1 MISYSFHLSSKK
13 HALTT
18 NGKISAVS
26 KHNLRKYKS
35 DEYDRENIVILQ
47 GGETNVLDDVK
58 AIYHQ
63 EFDEAIEKYN
73 EGKRTDRQIEDYMK
87 YVSESGKNDVA
98 AEIIIQIGD
107 KEFWADKTEE
117 NKRATVPL
125 LEEQIRRLEELAP
138 DFKIA
143 SAVVHLDEASPHM
156 HLVGV
161 PVASGYKRGP
171 SKQTAKTKV
180 FTTETLELIQDQMH
194 RFASQQIQ
202 FHPEIF
208 EDEELKKIERGRN
221 TDFSKEYYIRQKAEK
236 IESLKEEIQE
246 KTKELDSLQMHVN
259 EIQDD
264 TDMVVEKYVEAIAD
278 SEMKKDFMKYALLEN
293 PKSPLGKLISG
304 VWKKFKEWWEK
315 EKKPRVV
322 EKAKESVL
330 KKLKESKEKVEEEKG
345 NKSKKAERSG
355 KKLETEL

>member
-1 MISYSFHLSSKK
+1 MATTLKK
-13 HALTT
+13 
-18 NGKISAVS
+18 
-26 KHNLRKYKS
+26 
-35 DEYDRENIVILQ
+35 
-47 GGETNVLDDVK
+47 
-58 AIYHQ
+58 
-63 EFDEAIEKYN
+63 
-73 EGKRTDRQIEDYMK
+73 
-87 YVSESGKNDVA
+87 
-98 AEIIIQIGD
+98 
-107 KEFWADKTEE
+107 
-117 NKRATVPL
+117 
-125 LEEQIRRLEELAP
+125 
-138 DFKIA
+138 
-143 SAVVHLDEASPHM
+143 
-156 HLVGV
+156 
-161 PVASGYKRGP
+161 
-171 SKQTAKTKV
+171 
-180 FTTETLELIQDQMH
+180 LI
-194 RFASQQIQ
+194 
-202 FHPEIF
+202 PEIF
-208 EDEELKKIERGRN
+208 ENEELKKIERGRN

-278 SEMKKDFMKYALLEN
+278 SEMKKDYLKYALLEN

>member
-18 NGKISAVS
+18 SGKISVVS

-35 DEYDRENIVILQ
+35 DKYDRENIVILQ

-63 EFDEAIEKYN
+63 EFDEAINKYN

-107 KEFWADKTEE
+107 KEFWTDKSEE
-117 NKRATVPL
+117 TKRATVPL
-125 LEEQIRRLEELAP
+125 LEEQIRKLEELAP

-143 SAVVHLDEASPHM
+143 SAVVHLDESSPHM

-180 FTTETLELIQDQMH
+180 FTTETLEMIQDQMH
-194 RFASQQIQ
+194 CFVSQQIQ
-202 FHPEIF
+202 VHPEIF

-236 IESLKEEIQE
+236 IESLKKEIHE

-264 TDMVVEKYVEAIAD
+264 TDMVVKKYVEAIAD
-278 SEMKKDFMKYALLEN
+278 AEMKKDFMKYALLEN

-304 VWKKFKEWWEK
+304 AWKKFREWWEK
-315 EKKPRVV
+315 EKKPKVV

-330 KKLKESKEKVEEEKG
+330 KKLKETKEQVEEEKG
-345 NKSKKAERSG
+345 NVSTEVEKLAKKM
-355 KKLETEL
+355 ETEL

>member
-18 NGKISAVS
+18 SGKISAVS

-107 KEFWADKTEE
+107 KEFWADKSEE
-117 NKRATVPL
+117 NKKATVPL
-125 LEEQIRRLEELAP
+125 LEEQVRRLEELAP

-180 FTTETLELIQDQMH
+180 FTTETLEMIQDQMH

-202 FHPEIF
+202 IHPEIF

-236 IESLKEEIQE
+236 IESLREEIQE
-246 KTKELDSLQMHVN
+246 KTKELDSLQMQVN

-264 TDMVVEKYVEAIAD
+264 TDMVVEKYVEVIAD

-293 PKSPLGKLISG
+293 PKTPLGKLISG
-304 VWKKFKEWWEK
+304 AWKKFREWWEK
-315 EKKPRVV
+315 EKKPKVV

-330 KKLKESKEKVEEEKG
+330 KKLKETKEQVEKEKE
-345 NKSKKAERSG
+345 NRSKKAEKTV